1 MDSEPEVL
9 RSNNEVTKAMNDTA
23 GSAELFVNIVE
34 GRRSLREFKPDPVSR
49 QIIESVFGV
58 AQRAPS
64 NCNTQPWF
72 VHIVTGDTLEALRT
86 ELPAKFAAGEVAL
99 DFPYDGQYQGV
110 YKDRQYASATALYDA
125 LGIAREQKTE
135 RNAWFMRNFGFFDAP
150 AVAFFT
156 LPTGFGLREAC
167 DLGMFAQTVMLGLTA
182 HGLGSCPQ
190 TSLAFLANVIR
201 PTLGLGDHE
210 QLMFGMSFGYPTE
223 AAVNDVRTERAAIE
237 DVLTFHC

>member
-1 MDSEPEVL
+1 MMDSVQKRDVFLE
-9 RSNNEVTKAMNDTA
+9 
-23 GSAELFVNIVE
+23 IVRD
-34 GRRSLREFKPDPVSR
+34 RRSMRDFKPDSVPEEV
-49 QIIESVFGV
+49 IAAVFGG

-72 VHIVTGDTLEALRT
+72 VHVVTGDTLEALRA
-86 ELPAKFAAGEVAL
+86 ELPAKFAAGDISL
-99 DFPYDGQYQGV
+99 DFPYDGQYEGV
-110 YKDRQYASATALYDA
+110 YKERQYASATALYDS
-125 LGIAREQKTE
+125 LGIARDQKAE
-135 RNAWFMRNFGFFDAP
+135 RNAWFMRNFSFFDAP

-190 TSLAFLANVIR
+190 TALAFLANVIR

-210 QLMFGMSFGYPTE
+210 QLMFGMSFGYPTQT
-223 AAVNDVRTERAAIE
+223 AVNQVQTERAALQ
-237 DVLTFHC
+237 DVVTFHS

>member
-1 MDSEPEVL
+1 MMDSVQKRDVFLE
-9 RSNNEVTKAMNDTA
+9 
-23 GSAELFVNIVE
+23 IVRD
-34 GRRSLREFKPDPVSR
+34 RRSMRDFKSDSVPEEV
-49 QIIESVFGV
+49 IAAVFGG

-72 VHIVTGDTLEALRT
+72 VHVVTGDTLEALRA
-86 ELPAKFAAGEVAL
+86 ELPAKFAAGDIAL
-99 DFPYDGQYQGV
+99 DFPYDGQYEGV
-110 YKDRQYASATALYDA
+110 YKERQYASATALYDS
-125 LGIAREQKTE
+125 LGIARDQKAE
-135 RNAWFMRNFGFFDAP
+135 RNAWFMRNFSFFDAP

-190 TSLAFLANVIR
+190 TALAFLANVIR

-210 QLMFGMSFGYPTE
+210 QLMFGMSFGYPTQT
-223 AAVNDVRTERAAIE
+223 AVNEVQTERAALQ
-237 DVLTFHC
+237 DVVTFHS

>member
-1 MDSEPEVL
+1 MMDSVQKRDVFLE
-9 RSNNEVTKAMNDTA
+9 
-23 GSAELFVNIVE
+23 IVRD
-34 GRRSLREFKPDPVSR
+34 RRSMRDFKPDSVPEEV
-49 QIIESVFGV
+49 IAAVFGG

-72 VHIVTGDTLEALRT
+72 VHVVTGDTLEALRA
-86 ELPAKFAAGEVAL
+86 ELPAKFAAGDIAL
-99 DFPYDGQYQGV
+99 DFPYDGQYEGV
-110 YKDRQYASATALYDA
+110 YKERQYASATALYDS
-125 LGIAREQKTE
+125 LGIARDQKAE
-135 RNAWFMRNFGFFDAP
+135 RNAWFMRNFSFFDAP

-190 TSLAFLANVIR
+190 TALAFLANVIR

-210 QLMFGMSFGYPTE
+210 QLMFGMSFGYPTQT
-223 AAVNDVRTERAAIE
+223 AVNEVQTERAALQ
-237 DVLTFHC
+237 DVVTFHS